1 MFGALLLM
9 SSIKQKNRSVK
20 QFLDQNEIQ
29 NTLNLEK
36 KSNLRGKQKT
46 TKKHLDLS
54 LRNQLNS
61 NPSRRIGMATA
72 RPRARAV

>member
-20 QFLDQNEIQ
+20 QILDQNEIQ
-29 NTLNLEK
+29 NTKLREPTLEASIK
-36 KSNLRGKQKT
+36 NDENF
-46 TKKHLDLS
+46 LDLS

-61 NPSRRIGMATA
+61 NQVGKNCWNGD
-72 RPRARAV
+72 RARAV

>member
-36 KSNLRGKQKT
+36 Q
-46 TKKHLDLS
+46 
-54 LRNQLNS
+54 
-61 NPSRRIGMATA
+61 P
-72 RPRARAV
+72 

>member
-20 QFLDQNEIQ
+20 QILDQNEIQ

-36 KSNLRGKQKT
+36 Q
-46 TKKHLDLS
+46 
-54 LRNQLNS
+54 
-61 NPSRRIGMATA
+61 P
-72 RPRARAV
+72 

>member
-20 QFLDQNEIQ
+20 QILDQNEIQ
-29 NTLNLEK
+29 NTKLREPTLEASIK
-36 KSNLRGKQKT
+36 NDENF
-46 TKKHLDLS
+46 LDLS

-61 NPSRRIGMATA
+61 NQVGENCWNGD
-72 RPRARAV
+72 RARAV